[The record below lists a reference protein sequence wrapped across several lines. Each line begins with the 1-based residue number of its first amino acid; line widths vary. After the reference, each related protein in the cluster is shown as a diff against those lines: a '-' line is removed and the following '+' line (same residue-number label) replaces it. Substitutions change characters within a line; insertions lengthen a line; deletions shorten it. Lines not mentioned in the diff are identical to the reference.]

1 MASLL
6 CALFRLF
13 RLAAEALRYPIPLG
27 LCGHG
32 PTDKRRDRLSG
43 LLSGLLGRRQRFR
56 GKDGPAASVRFCG
69 LLSGIAGKP
78 PHCLRKVEDGSPL
91 FSVHFDLLI
100 Y

>member
-1 MASLL
+1 MIRGFFFWPKQPPCGVVPLRL
-6 CALFRLF
+6 CLHSPA
-13 RLAAEALRYPIPLG
+13 
-27 LCGHG
+27 
-32 PTDKRRDRLSG
+32 DKRRDRLSG